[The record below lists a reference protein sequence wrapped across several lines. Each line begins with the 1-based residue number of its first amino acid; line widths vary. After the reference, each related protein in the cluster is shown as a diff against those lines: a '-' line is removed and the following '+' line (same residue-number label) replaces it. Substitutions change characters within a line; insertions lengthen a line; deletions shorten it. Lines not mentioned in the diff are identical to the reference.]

1 MNHSISKL
9 ESLYKKEYG
18 EEYLKYLDND
28 ISLCLNDFD
37 TINNSVSNF
46 LRNHTE
52 IFELLCISVDETRLK
67 EHIDNVWYTLSSKKQ
82 EQIFNFLYYYHKY
95 ITIKE

>member
-37 TINNSVSNF
+37 TINNSV
-46 LRNHTE
+46 
-52 IFELLCISVDETRLK
+52 
-67 EHIDNVWYTLSSKKQ
+67 
-82 EQIFNFLYYYHKY
+82 
-95 ITIKE
+95 